1 VADTRKTTVVIV
13 PIVSLEGDF
22 GDAGA
27 ELKDNGYG
35 LGDSVTGA

>member
-1 VADTRKTTVVIV
+1 VADTRKTPVVIV
-13 PIVSLEGDF
+13 PIVTMEGDF